1 MHKVSELV
9 GKPIVSA
16 ESGEQIGKVA
26 DVLLDQQS
34 LHVLGIVIEGGLFA
48 SEHVLPF
55 SDVQTLGKDA
65 VVARSGTGVVGPK
78 EWHQRAI
85 EGVRTSALKHKRV
98 LTTSG
103 RALGE
108 IHDVLLDET
117 GIVEGFEV
125 TGSRLSRLMGRH
137 SLLPQA
143 SGITVGAD
151 AVIVSD
157 ETAAAIEKSRKSS

>member
-1 MHKVSELV
+1 MHKLSELV
-9 GKPIVSA
+9 GKSIVSA

-26 DVLLDQQS
+26 DMLLDKQS
-34 LHVLGIVIEGGLFA
+34 QRVLAIVIEGGLFS

-55 SDVQTLGKDA
+55 ADVQTLGKDA
-65 VVARSGTGVVGPK
+65 VVARSGTGVVGAK
-78 EWHQRAI
+78 DWHQRAI
-85 EGVRTSALKHKRV
+85 EVTRTSGLKHKLV

-117 GIVEGFEV
+117 GIVEGFEI
-125 TGSRLSRLMGRH
+125 TGSRLGRLMGRH
-137 SLLPQA
+137 SLLTRA
-143 SGITVGAD
+143 DGITAGAD

-157 ETAAAIEKSRKSS
+157 ESAAAIEASRK